1 MFLFGFYF
9 FERCLVSKWAETDGV
24 ALDIGEGVTSVIA
37 VADGSLIGAASKTVE
52 FGGGDITRAV
62 MAEHAMTSYLRSTRL
77 KEKWYAVPLDEADA
91 VSAGTLRAGYALPDG
106 TEIELGRNRMD
117 LPLQCLFGGDIGTDS
132 ECKEKGSG
140 GINAPFLVKQCLE
153 RSHLDL
159 AKDLVLSGGA
169 TMMDG
174 FAERFSKEIKLR
186 TAKQTAVKIERD
198 RANLSWI
205 GGSVLSAF
213 SSFRERK
220 LVTRAL
226 YKERGRG
233 VVAEVMTL

>member
-1 MFLFGFYF
+1 M
-9 FERCLVSKWAETDGV
+9 SKWAETDGV

-117 LPLQCLFGGDIGTDS
+117 LPLQCLFGGD
-132 ECKEKGSG
+132 KESG